1 MFNRK
6 NYILIVLFFVSF
18 VCNAD
23 NSVWQ
28 KSHQLEAEGD
38 YEKAAAI
45 IKGWAVSDDE
55 YAVLRYAHLKYMQ
68 GEYNDSIE
76 YYKKAIKL
84 NPKSLSAKL
93 GITLPQIAQGRWR
106 QVKIYTR
113 QVLVR
118 SDWDYTAHLR
128 LMMAEEAEKKWHT
141 LGKHADGLVEIYPGD
156 TDSYLYLARA
166 KAWMGNTP
174 VAKKAYVEVLHRS
187 PDNLEAETYV
197 EENK

>member
-1 MFNRK
+1 MFNR
-6 NYILIVLFFVSF
+6 NIYIFTILLLIPFVG
-18 VCNAD
+18 NASD
-23 NSVWQ
+23 SIW
-28 KSHQLEAEGD
+28 KRSHDLEAKGD
-38 YEKAAAI
+38 YEEAALLL
-45 IKGWAVSDDE
+45 KPWAATGDE
-55 YAVLRYAHLKYMQ
+55 YATLHYAYLMYMQ
-68 GEYNDSIE
+68 GEYNESIE
-76 YYKKAIKL
+76 YYDKAIKL

-118 SDWDYTAHLR
+118 SDWNYTAHQR

-141 LGKHADGLVEIYPGD
+141 LGKHADGVVEVYPAD
-156 TDSYLYLARA
+156 AASYVYLARA
-166 KAWMGNTP
+166 RASMGNTA

>member
-6 NYILIVLFFVSF
+6 IYILTILFFMSF
-18 VCNAD
+18 ASDAND
-23 NSVWQ
+23 SIW
-28 KSHQLEAEGD
+28 KRSHDLEAKGD
-38 YEKAAAI
+38 YEKAALLV
-45 IKGWAVSDDE
+45 KPWAASDDE
-55 YAVLRYAHLKYMQ
+55 YATLRYASLKYLQ
-68 GEYNDSIE
+68 GEYNESIE
-76 YYKKAIKL
+76 YYEKAIKL
-84 NPKSLSAKL
+84 NPKSLTAKL

-118 SDWDYTAHLR
+118 SDWDYTAHQR
-128 LMMAEEAEKKWHT
+128 LMMAEEAEKKWHS
-141 LGKHADGLVEIYPGD
+141 LGKHADELVEIYPAD

>member
-6 NYILIVLFFVSF
+6 YIIFITLFFTSLA
-18 VCNAD
+18 CNAD
-23 NSVWQ
+23 DSVW
-28 KSHQLEAEGD
+28 KRSHDMEAKGD
-38 YEKAAAI
+38 YEGAAAI
-45 IKGWAVSDDE
+45 IKPWAASDDE
-55 YAVLRYAHLKYMQ
+55 YATLRYASLKYLQ
-68 GEYNDSIE
+68 GEYNESIE
-76 YYKKAIKL
+76 YYEKAIKL

-118 SDWDYTAHLR
+118 SDWDYTAHQR
-128 LMMAEEAEKKWHT
+128 LMMAEEAEKKWHS
-141 LGKHADGLVEIYPGD
+141 LGKHADELVEIYPAD

-166 KAWMGNTP
+166 RAWMGNTP